1 MARIIYS
8 ALVTKITGSIGGT
21 TFQSNAY
28 GYSVKNKPNMV
39 NPAKVKQRFSQQALI
54 AVQSLWLVLGSAG
67 WPDWD
72 AYALAYPQYSKHN
85 PSSRLSGHAV
95 FMKRNLMAFGDL
107 TNMVDTPDMIPTN
120 NPTYVP
126 TITIAGGVLSLHPAE
141 TSSTSDLQTNIY
153 VTAPLTPLAIIRR
166 NMFKYIQFGYGI
178 TGSINIT
185 ASYLAN
191 FPILPV
197 VGQKVGLIFR
207 SFGLTTG
214 AVFAEQYYEI
224 IVS

>member
-39 NPAKVKQRFSQQALI
+39 NPTKLKQRFSQQALI
-54 AVQSLWLVLGSAG
+54 AAQSLWLATGISG
-67 WPDWD
+67 WSTWD

-95 FMKRNLMAFGDL
+95 FMKRNLMAFGDEL
-107 TNMVDTPDMIPTN
+107 QMIDAPNMYATN

-126 TITIAGGVLSLHPAE
+126 TITLAGGVLSLHPNE
-141 TSSTSDLQTNIY
+141 TSSTSDIQTNIFL
-153 VTAPLTPLAIIRR
+153 TAPLMPLAIIRR
-166 NMFKYIQFGYGI
+166 NMFKFIQTNYHI
-178 TGSINIT
+178 TGSMNIT
-185 ASYLAN
+185 SAYLSQYTV
-191 FPILPV
+191 LPTI
-197 VGQKVGLIFR
+197 GQKVGLIFR
-207 SFGLTTG
+207 SFGELTG